1 MNLDILG
8 NIGEFVG
15 AVGVIISLVYLSV
28 QLRQNTKA
36 LRASSY
42 QEISHNSRELL
53 ELLILD
59 GEMAEIFTRGREG
72 GVEVL
77 TPVERVRWHAMLL
90 AIFRHWDNLFYQYRN
105 QMLERELW
113 KSYQHVIRGY
123 MAEVGFQE
131 WWSEQ
136 RDGFSMSLQELIN
149 GIIARQELRPESFAP
164 ARPPRPV
171 PDIEESHPVA

>member
-1 MNLDILG
+1 MNLDFLG
-8 NIGEFVG
+8 NIGEFLG
-15 AVGVIISLVYLSV
+15 AVGVIISLVYLTV

-53 ELLILD
+53 ELLIQD
-59 GEMAEIFTRGREG
+59 GSMADIFTRAREG

-77 TPVERVRWHAMLL
+77 TPAEQVRWHSMLL

-105 QMLERELW
+105 DMLERELW
-113 KSYQHVIRGY
+113 RSYQHVIAGY

-131 WWSEQ
+131 WWAEQ
-136 RDGFSMSLQELIN
+136 RHGFSQSLQELVN
-149 GIIARQELRPESFAP
+149 GVIARQELRPETLAPSYRPAP
-164 ARPPRPV
+164 ALDVQNPV
-171 PDIEESHPVA
+171 G